1 MSDLGQ
7 DLRLARE
14 RAGLSLKGLSA
25 RTKIREGLLNAIE
38 HDDFGSLSAGLHT
51 RGYLRAY
58 AKEVGLEP
66 EFIVQRY
73 KTEFEPPP
81 PAPASKVKCTDEEIQ
96 ALARRIQFGLGII
109 ILVAM
114 TAVFISMDRRA
125 TGTSAGLLNVASTD
139 SDGIGAGVAPPAP
152 AQGDTVSAPQMD
164 DRLTVRISPTA
175 VVWVQATADNRR
187 VLSSLIGPDQPHV
200 IRAEDR
206 LVLRVGDA
214 GAFQYTVDAVRGRS
228 LGASGEVR
236 EVQITKDNRVSF
248 QEP

>member
-14 RAGLSLKGLSA
+14 RAGLSLQGLSA

-38 HDDFGSLSAGLHT
+38 HDDFGPLPAGLHT
-51 RGYLRAY
+51 RGFLRAY
-58 AKEVGLEP
+58 AKEVGLE
-66 EFIVQRY
+66 
-73 KTEFEPPP
+73 
-81 PAPASKVKCTDEEIQ
+81 ASTARSRQKVTFTDEEIQ

-214 GAFQYTVDAVRGRS
+214 GAFPYTVDGVRGRS